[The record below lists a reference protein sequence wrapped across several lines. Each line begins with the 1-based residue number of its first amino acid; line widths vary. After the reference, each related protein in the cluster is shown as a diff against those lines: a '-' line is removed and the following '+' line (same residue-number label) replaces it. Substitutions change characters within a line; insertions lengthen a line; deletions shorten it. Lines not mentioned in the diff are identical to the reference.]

1 MKKTI
6 YLSGSASIVILSVMF
21 YFHSVSSNTS
31 NDLPVDGNQNFI
43 QNGNNQS
50 SFSPQSGGWQL
61 QVMPNMGNRLIRDLY
76 FTDSL
81 TGYAVA
87 SPESYTDSAHILE
100 TTNGGFNWSIKYTS
114 PGRLPRIIFLNPNT
128 GFAGGNKLLKTTDAG
143 ENWFILNKVFSTIV
157 RDMFVFSED
166 TIWYGDSDPFAGGL
180 FRTTNGGINWE
191 KRDSGIP
198 ANSYPDKIYFYN
210 SRIGFAY
217 HGGVSFC
224 YKTTNSGENW
234 FQINSADFVNIYF
247 VDSLKGFRSASGFF
261 KTSNGGLNW
270 SKDSLPSITGNTYTL
285 KAISSFIVMNEDT
298 IYCTGGAVYYYSNGI
313 YRNIIYKSTNGGINW
328 GYQIPDTNY
337 QILQL
342 NVINNYKNFIWIVD
356 KFNNRLVYSS
366 KGGDS
371 TVYVRINQISNEVP
385 EEYELHQN
393 FPNPF
398 NPRTVVRFSLF
409 LHGGRTERAVVSTI
423 SIKVY
428 DINGREVQ
436 TLVSGR
442 MQAGT
447 YEAVWDGTGFPSGVY
462 FCRMVT
468 EGYGKTIKM
477 VLSK

>member
-1 MKKTI
+1 MKKLI
-6 YLSGSASIVILSVMF
+6 YVSGSASIVILLVMF

-198 ANSYPDKIYFYN
+198 ANSYPIYIYFYN
-210 SRIGFAY
+210 SRIGFAT
-217 HGGVSFC
+217 GNPNV
-224 YKTTNSGENW
+224 YKTTDAGLSWNLAFTGGA
-234 FQINSADFVNIYF
+234 QKLYF
-247 VDSLKGFRSASGFF
+247 KDSLNGYRASQGFYR
-261 KTSNGGLNW
+261 TSNGGINW
-270 SKDSLPSITGNTYTL
+270 SKDSLPNVLGNYVTNKEVWNFYAL
-285 KAISSFIVMNEDT
+285 DNGT
-298 IYCTGGAVYYYSNGI
+298 IYAIRARIQSPITFI
-313 YRNIIYKSTNGGINW
+313 YRGIIYKTTNWGENW
-328 GYQIPDTNY
+328 GYQIPDTSY
-337 QILQL
+337 G
-342 NVINNYKNFIWIVD
+342 NVWYDQAFVIRNNVWAYTTYT
-356 KFNNRLVYSS
+356 NRGIFSS
-366 KGGDS
+366 SGGD
-371 TVYVRINQISNEVP
+371 TTIYVGVNQIEKEVP
-385 EEYELHQN
+385 NDYELGQN
-393 FPNPF
+393 YPNPF
-398 NPRTVVRFSLF
+398 NASTNIIYKILKSSNVKIEVMDVLGRRIQTIANQKHTPGTYQISFDGNSLPSGIYF
-409 LHGGRTERAVVSTI
+409 YQLIVDNKI
-423 SIKVY
+423 
-428 DINGREVQ
+428 VQ
-436 TLVSGR
+436 TRR
-442 MQAGT
+442 MAL
-447 YEAVWDGTGFPSGVY
+447 
-462 FCRMVT
+462 
-468 EGYGKTIKM
+468 IK
-477 VLSK
+477 